1 MPDMRLHD
9 LLIWSG
15 AELLHAS
22 AEHGRLPEKL
32 AGLCSDSRSVKPGSL
47 FVALIGEHFNGHDYL
62 DQAIRQ
68 GAGGL
73 LIANRQSY
81 TDLVQAGQ
89 LNEPAIPVLL
99 VADTLAAMQAIAAG
113 YRDSLTAPVIA
124 ITGSVGK
131 TTTRQMISSCLQPML
146 QVHQTAGNL
155 NNEIGLPQTLLQAE
169 PQDQAIVLE
178 MGMRGPG
185 EIALLSQIAR
195 PDIGVI
201 TGIGWSHIGRLGS
214 QSAILSAKAEIL
226 VGMRPDN
233 LLILNGDDPLLLG
246 FGRTLAGRQR
256 LAYISADDNP
266 LTDAL
271 LAAAGGEFVI
281 RASSIEATG
290 SSVSFLAAC
299 HVPGLAGTVIP
310 VHLPFP
316 GRHHVRNALFG
327 LAVAHALGLAPE
339 LAAAGAATCQN
350 TGNRQH
356 LVQAG
361 SITLMDDT
369 YNAAPESMQAA
380 LETLAGLAG
389 PEHRKLAAIGCML
402 ELGDYAPEAHR
413 QVGELIARL
422 GYELLLVIGPQAEDL
437 LDGARSVRPDLP
449 SCVCSDL
456 DDMTRRLMA
465 TLQPG
470 DHLLVKGSR
479 AFAMEQVSR
488 DLIAAIKREED
499 QEP

>member
-1 MPDMRLHD
+1 
-9 LLIWSG
+9 
-15 AELLHAS
+15 
-22 AEHGRLPEKL
+22 
-32 AGLCSDSRSVKPGSL
+32 
-47 FVALIGEHFNGHDYL
+47 
-62 DQAIRQ
+62 
-68 GAGGL
+68 
-73 LIANRQSY
+73 
-81 TDLVQAGQ
+81 
-89 LNEPAIPVLL
+89 
-99 VADTLAAMQAIAAG
+99 MQAIAAG
-113 YRDSLTAPVIA
+113 YRRSLSAPVVA

-131 TTTRQMISSCLQPML
+131 TTTRQMVSACLQSTL

-169 PQDQAIVLE
+169 PEDQAIVLE

-195 PDIGVI
+195 PDIGLI

-214 QSAILSAKAEIL
+214 QSAILSAKSEIL
-226 VGMRPDN
+226 TGMRPDQ

-246 FGRTLAGRQR
+246 LGRSLAGRQR
-256 LAYISADDNP
+256 LAYVSAGDDP
-266 LTDAL
+266 VAETL
-271 LAAAGGEFVI
+271 LASAGGEFVL
-281 RASSIEATG
+281 RASSIQTTATD
-290 SSVSFLAAC
+290 VSFDAVS
-299 HVPGLAGTVIP
+299 HVPGLAPKAIP

-327 LAVAHALGLAPE
+327 LAVAHALGIASE
-339 LAAAGAATCQN
+339 QAAAGAAACQN
-350 TGNRQH
+350 SGNRQH
-356 LVQAG
+356 LIQVG

-389 PEHRKLAAIGCML
+389 TARRKLAAIGCML

-413 QVGELIARL
+413 QVGELVARL

-456 DDMTRRLMA
+456 DDMTRRLLA

-479 AFAMEQVSR
+479 AFAMEQVSSEIVRAAEQR
-488 DLIAAIKREED
+488 DRPDENHMREEA
-499 QEP
+499 

>member
-1 MPDMRLHD
+1 MSNLRLHD

-15 AELLHAS
+15 AELLQVPADQTCLPAS
-22 AEHGRLPEKL
+22 L

-62 DQAIRQ
+62 GQAIRQ

-73 LIANRQSY
+73 LISNRQAFV
-81 TDLVQAGQ
+81 DLVQAGQ
-89 LNEPAIPVLL
+89 LNQLAIPVLL

-113 YRDSLTAPVIA
+113 YRGSLSAPVIA

-169 PQDQAIVLE
+169 PEDQAIVLE

-185 EIALLSQIAR
+185 EITLLSRIAR
-195 PDIGVI
+195 PDIGII

-226 VGMRPDN
+226 SGMKPDN

-246 FGRTLAGRQR
+246 LGRTLAGQQR
-256 LAYISADDNP
+256 LAYISAGDDP

-271 LAAAGGEFVI
+271 LVAAGGEFVI
-281 RASSIEATG
+281 RASAIEATG
-290 SSVSFLAAC
+290 TSVSFQAAS

-327 LAVAHALGLAPE
+327 LAVAHALGIAPE
-339 LAAAGAATCQN
+339 LAAAGAAKCQN
-350 TGNRQH
+350 AGNRQH
-356 LVQAG
+356 LVQVG
-361 SITLMDDT
+361 LITLMDDT

-389 PEHRKLAAIGCML
+389 PVHRKLAAIGCML

-413 QVGELIARL
+413 QVGELTARL

-449 SCVCSDL
+449 SCVCTDL
-456 DDMTRRLMA
+456 DDMTRRLLA
-465 TLQPG
+465 TLKPG

-488 DLIAAIKREED
+488 DLAAAMKREVD
-499 QEP
+499 